1 MKDPTMRKRR
11 PVASFR
17 LVHSRS
23 MHSRFM
29 ISRFTTMLP
38 MADATPTTNRFTR
51 AALAAAASAML
62 VGCGGKALAPNAS
75 DALRAELAVRT
86 KERDEAVARAA
97 ELDAKLFALTAERNA
112 RVDPEVAE
120 AMPALAAVG
129 LSSLSA
135 ARLNAPTKADLA
147 IVLAPTDG
155 LGRFI
160 QLTGTV
166 RASVAA
172 LIPGRDPVPAGS
184 VTLAPKALRD
194 SYRSGF
200 MGTHYTIELPIEWD
214 GSETA
219 RGLSVAGE
227 FVDGTTGKRY
237 PFLGT
242 VPVVPAK
249 PGTTVSP
256 SAAGASR

>member
-1 MKDPTMRKRR
+1 MQWIPTQQT
-11 PVASFR
+11 
-17 LVHSRS
+17 L
-23 MHSRFM
+23 
-29 ISRFTTMLP
+29 
-38 MADATPTTNRFTR
+38 MADRTRTTTRFAR
-51 AALAAAASAML
+51 AAFVAAAAAVL
-62 VGCGGKALAPNAS
+62 AGCGGKALAPNAS

-97 ELDAKLFALTAERNA
+97 ELDAKLLALSAERNA
-112 RVDPEVAE
+112 RIDPEVAE

-129 LSSLSA
+129 LSSLST
-135 ARLNAPTKADLA
+135 ARLTAPTKADLA

-172 LIPGRDPVPAGS
+172 LVPGRDPMPAGS

-194 SYRSGF
+194 RYRSGF
-200 MGTHYTIELPIEWD
+200 MGTHYTIELPIEWS
-214 GSETA
+214 GAEPA
-219 RGLSVAGE
+219 RGVSVSGE

-249 PGTTVSP
+249 PSAPAATSAP
-256 SAAGASR
+256 AAAGASR